1 MLPIEAVFKSI
12 SELWRSLDPGL
23 PSPEIRI
30 AREKETQGFERFE
43 SRSEEPNSDP
53 SFTDS
58 TISDTQFNHP
68 TEHLKPRVLSSPNL
82 SLESQ
87 SPPRQQKFKTPE
99 VLPTWR
105 DREDLKSRTT
115 PKGDVKVYKP
125 SSQARTSLESLNGSA
140 ISVLDDITP
149 VPPLRPLSTPPM
161 PQSHAVDRT
170 GLVRD
175 LQIKQSP
182 RRLSMIKQSP
192 RRLSMIEQSPR
203 RLSMDSA
210 LSMTIAN
217 TAPWLER
224 GISDFSDDSR
234 RSAIFEVTAPWD
246 DKAIL
251 SLGKKLQHLR
261 S

>member
-30 AREKETQGFERFE
+30 AREKETRGFERFE
-43 SRSEEPNSDP
+43 SRSEEPNLDP

-58 TISDTQFNHP
+58 MRSDTQFNHP
-68 TEHLKPRVLSSPNL
+68 TEHLKPRVLGSLNL

-99 VLPTWR
+99 VLPAWR

-125 SSQARTSLESLNGSA
+125 SPQARTSLESLNGSA

-149 VPPLRPLSTPPM
+149 VPPLRPSSTPPM

-170 GLVRD
+170 GLVRE
-175 LQIKQSP
+175 LQIEQ
-182 RRLSMIKQSP
+182 LQIEQ
-192 RRLSMIEQSPR
+192 LQIEQLQIEQSPR
-203 RLSMDSA
+203 RSSMNSA
-210 LSMTIAN
+210 LSTTIAV

-224 GISDFSDDSR
+224 RYPDFSDDSR
-234 RSAIFEVTAPWD
+234 RSAKFEVTAPWD